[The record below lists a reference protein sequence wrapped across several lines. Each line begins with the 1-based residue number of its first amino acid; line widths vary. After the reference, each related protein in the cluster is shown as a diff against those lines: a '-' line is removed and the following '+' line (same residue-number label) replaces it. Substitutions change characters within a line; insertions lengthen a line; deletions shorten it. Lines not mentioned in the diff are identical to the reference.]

1 MATPLIAFF
10 CGFFAYLLVDR
21 LAIRFS
27 GETSFSLPAGA
38 LFVGIICASSA
49 YYLGVWSSLG
59 LFLILAVVRARDA
72 AIERKMGLEYQ
83 KASKDHSV

>member
-1 MATPLIAFF
+1 MATPLTAFF

-27 GETSFSLPAGA
+27 GETSFSLPVGA

-49 YYLGVWSSLG
+49 YYLGVWGSLG
-59 LFLILAVVRARDA
+59 IFLLLSVVRARDA

-83 KASKDHSV
+83 KASKDHDV